1 MMTEQTV
8 KIVEKLLDTGLPED
22 FAKEKQ
28 QLLSKLTQEPSE
40 EAVTTYSR
48 RKNINL
54 KEAKE
59 RLEANYRK
67 EVEDVEFKEIALRLS
82 NAMKM
87 LSPKMLGLEQ
97 RELGR
102 EEKVKKAVA
111 MAEAAERKVDN
122 AVEQVLKVIEKYE
135 EETVIKLIA
144 QINNKL
150 NLKSIALSMVSL
162 EEQNKLVYDELIKA
176 QDEIR
181 KMKENTLKNRI
192 KRFFGL
198 K

>member
-1 MMTEQTV
+1 MMTEQTA
-8 KIVEKLLDTGLPED
+8 KIVEKLLDTGLPEE

-40 EAVTTYSR
+40 EAVKTLSI

-67 EVEDVEFKEIALRLS
+67 EVEEIEFKEIALRLS
-82 NAMKM
+82 NAMKT

-102 EEKVKKAVA
+102 EEKVKEAVRKAELA
-111 MAEAAERKVDN
+111 RAKVDGV
-122 AVEQVLKVIEKYE
+122 VEECFKMIEDHKENGAKQIMLKAMEGF
-135 EETVIKLIA
+135 ETVSLVSSIVKLEKEVE
-144 QINNKL
+144 KL
-150 NLKSIALSMVSL
+150 QQQVS
-162 EEQNKLVYDELIKA
+162 E
-176 QDEIR
+176 
-181 KMKENTLKNRI
+181 MKENTLKNKI
-192 KRFFGL
+192 KRFFGV